1 MESEAKVRIGVPVC
15 ERSVDAVAEACAK
28 AAEVGDLIEL
38 RVDCLDPGEF
48 ENGLPEIKKILNASA
63 RPTILTFRPAEQGG
77 QRSLDHASRS
87 AFWCMREY
95 PSAADFIDVEL
106 DLAQRF
112 RSSNTPLPL
121 DWSHIICSHHDF
133 AGVPAD
139 LDQVYQRMASFP
151 ARILKIAVRADDV
164 TDCLPVFRLLDR
176 ARREDREM
184 IAIAMG
190 AAGTATRILGPS
202 RGAFLT
208 YGALKSD
215 RATAPGQITAREL
228 RDLYRI
234 DSVDRQTQITGLM
247 GLPVSHS
254 ISPHIHNAAFQ
265 AAGVNAVYIPFE
277 VRDVGSFLKRMIN
290 PRTREIAW
298 NLRGLSVTAPHKR
311 AVMDHL
317 DWIEPA
323 AQEIGAVNTIV
334 VAQGAL
340 HGYNTDAVALIRPLL
355 ERTGELQA
363 LQCAVIGA
371 GGAASAA
378 LWCIR
383 QQGSSAT
390 VFGRNIDKASA
401 LAQRFGFGSKKLDG
415 ASFVGFD
422 VVINATPLG
431 TAGQLQDKTA
441 ATNDQLRGARLAYD
455 LVYNPIETRFSREA
469 RQAGCETLGGL
480 SMLLAQAAEQFK
492 LWMAADAPDG
502 VMSAAAARALADDR
516 LNRRLQSEAR
526 PNSGSEIRNRESK
539 TANGR

>member
-1 MESEAKVRIGVPVC
+1 MESECKAQICVPIC
-15 ERSVDAVAEACAK
+15 EQSVAAIAQASAK

-38 RVDCLDPGEF
+38 RLDCLDPVEF
-48 ENGLPEIKKILNASA
+48 ETRLPEIKKILNTSA

-77 QRSLDHASRS
+77 QRSLDYASRY
-87 AFWCMREY
+87 AFWCTREY
-95 PSAADFIDVEL
+95 PSVAHFIDVEL

-112 RSSNTPLPL
+112 SSSNTPLPL

-139 LDQVYQRMASFP
+139 LDQVYRRMASFP
-151 ARILKIAVRADDV
+151 ARILKIAVQADDV

-208 YGALKSD
+208 YGALESD

-234 DSVDRQTQITGLM
+234 DCVDRQTQITGLM

-290 PRTREIAW
+290 PRTREIEW
-298 NLRGLSVTAPHKR
+298 DVRGISVTAPHKR

-334 VAQGAL
+334 VAEGAL
-340 HGYNTDAVALIRPLL
+340 HGYNTDAGALIRPLIQ
-355 ERTGELQA
+355 RTGELRA
-363 LQCAVIGA
+363 LRCAVIGA

-383 QQGSSAT
+383 HQGSTAT
-390 VFGRNIDKASA
+390 VFGRNIDKARA
-401 LAQRFGFGSKKLDG
+401 LAQRFGFGSENLNG
-415 ASFVGFD
+415 ASFDGFD

-431 TAGQLQDKTA
+431 TAGLHQDKTA

-455 LVYNPIETRFSREA
+455 LVYNPIETRFLREA
-469 RQAGCETLGGL
+469 REAACDTLGGL
-480 SMLLAQAAEQFK
+480 AMLIAQAAEQFR
-492 LWMAADAPDG
+492 LWTGIEAAEN
-502 VMSAAAARALADDR
+502 VMSAAATHE
-516 LNRRLQSEAR
+516 LN
-526 PNSGSEIRNRESK
+526 K
-539 TANGR
+539 